1 MTDRSE
7 ATPDELGFAGCLAEL
22 DAIVR
27 GLESDTIDVD
37 DLTAKVERASDL
49 VEWCRARLST
59 TRLRVHEV
67 LERLDHPVDAEIEAA
82 ADGDRAGD
90 DE

>member
-37 DLTAKVERASDL
+37 DLTAKVGRASVL
-49 VEWCRARLST
+49 VEWCRERLSA
-59 TRLRVHEV
+59 TRLRVQEV
-67 LERLDHPVDAEIEAA
+67 LERLDQTVGGETAGPTDR
-82 ADGDRAGD
+82 DGAGG